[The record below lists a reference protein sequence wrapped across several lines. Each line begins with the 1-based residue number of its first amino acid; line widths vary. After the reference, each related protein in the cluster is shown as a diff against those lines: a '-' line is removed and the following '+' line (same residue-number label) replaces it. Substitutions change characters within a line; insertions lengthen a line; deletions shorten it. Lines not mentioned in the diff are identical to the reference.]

1 MEGTSPK
8 WEKCLILFLLWFT
21 VTFVS
26 IFWGSCHLLMRLFI
40 VKCCVETLNAV
51 PVALS
56 YDYSFGCFCSLVYRV
71 KPFFPVLICDVFTSI
86 VAAIWTCVMAA
97 CCIHSSILLRWL
109 VWKSNLTML
118 MSYFQCPNQSVVGQ
132 FTILWQPFSVHT
144 YEAVINVCWH
154 SVKTNPIP
162 QHDATSTV
170 MFTDI
175 SNNKVINLKFG

>member
-1 MEGTSPK
+1 MLCRIPQCCTCGSFL
-8 WEKCLILFLLWFT
+8 WLFIWLFLQFGLQGETFLSCIDLWC
-21 VTFVS
+21 
-26 IFWGSCHLLMRLFI
+26 IY
-40 VKCCVETLNAV
+40 LNC
-51 PVALS
+51 
-56 YDYSFGCFCSLVYRV
+56 GCF
-71 KPFFPVLICDVFTSI
+71 FG
-86 VAAIWTCVMAA
+86 AAIWTCVMAA

-175 SNNKVINLKFG
+175 SNNKVINPKFG

>member
-1 MEGTSPK
+1 MVTLTHSSSILGILGTGRGHHVLTSCFGQRPRWKFSHHPQPDLGMIQGLAGLSRNSWMSCPLIGTRTSVHSMLMEGTSPK

-21 VTFVS
+21 ITFVS

-86 VAAIWTCVMAA
+86 VAAF
-97 CCIHSSILLRWL
+97 LGL
-109 VWKSNLTML
+109 
-118 MSYFQCPNQSVVGQ
+118 QSGHV
-132 FTILWQPFSVHT
+132 
-144 YEAVINVCWH
+144 
-154 SVKTNPIP
+154 
-162 QHDATSTV
+162 
-170 MFTDI
+170 
-175 SNNKVINLKFG
+175 